1 MNISCSSFNPTA
13 LIIINNA
20 DPASLARVRFF
31 FILLVWDKQN
41 ELKPVGSM
49 QLSLKMVCFSKMIP
63 FSKVV
68 KTLKD
73 PMIEPIFG
81 LVY

>member
-1 MNISCSSFNPTA
+1 MKIACRPFNPTT
-13 LIIINNA
+13 LQINA
-20 DPASLARVRFF
+20 DPSLTRVRLV
-31 FILLVWDKQN
+31 FILLVWAKQN

-49 QLSLKMVCFSKMIP
+49 QLSRNIVCFSKMIP

-73 PMIEPIFG
+73 AMIEQIFN
-81 LVY
+81 LLY

>member
-1 MNISCSSFNPTA
+1 
-13 LIIINNA
+13 
-20 DPASLARVRFF
+20 
-31 FILLVWDKQN
+31 
-41 ELKPVGSM
+41 M
-49 QLSLKMVCFSKMIP
+49 QLSLKIVCFSKMIP

-73 PMIEPIFG
+73 PIIEPIFG